1 MRYKT
6 KAAAMKA
13 AKRLGLRG
21 THSHGAGKGKI
32 YMAGK
37 THAAFEKGNEEAEEE
52 AKQAQK
58 RPKSEQESQTSEQ
71 IMDIYEKRGR
81 WCVRVNGR
89 LHKFATEQEAIKFL
103 DVPMPIELLETED
116 ASEEKEEG
124 SEEGTS

>member
-58 RPKSEQESQTSEQ
+58 RPKSGKESQTSEQ